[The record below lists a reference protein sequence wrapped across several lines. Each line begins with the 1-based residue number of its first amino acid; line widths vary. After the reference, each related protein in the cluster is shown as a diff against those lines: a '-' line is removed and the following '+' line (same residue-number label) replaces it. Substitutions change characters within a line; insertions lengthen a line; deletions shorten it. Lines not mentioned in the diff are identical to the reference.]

1 MNSNLLIVSENG
13 RTQVYDL
20 DTRST
25 WEVGRPYKEIDPDIK
40 FYGKSVSRKHGRLQ
54 NIDGFWFYLDNNRK
68 NGTRYNGKKIEPGI
82 NGRIKPVMLEDG
94 DVLEFGGGDR
104 SSDSCRPATAKYVIN
119 QIND

>member
-1 MNSNLLIVSENG
+1 MNSNLLIVSENE

-20 DTRST
+20 DTRNT
-25 WEVGRPYKEIDPDIK
+25 WEVGRPYKEIDPDIM

-68 NGTRYNGKKIEPGI
+68 NGTRYNGRKIEPGI

-94 DVLEFGGGDR
+94 DVLEFGGGDHDGDG
-104 SSDSCRPATAKYVIN
+104 SKTATAKYVVN